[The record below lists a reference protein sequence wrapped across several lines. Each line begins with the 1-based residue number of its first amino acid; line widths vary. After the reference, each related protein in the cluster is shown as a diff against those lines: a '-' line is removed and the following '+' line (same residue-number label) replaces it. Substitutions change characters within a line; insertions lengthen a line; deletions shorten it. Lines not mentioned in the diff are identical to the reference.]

1 MKKSKDFNE
10 RMKRM
15 KSSIKENKHIL
26 EDDTLDDVTIIG
38 NPDFIT
44 DPKILDEQEAEE
56 DKTCQKNKK

>member
-10 RMKRM
+10 RMKKM

-38 NPDFIT
+38 NPDFIK
-44 DPKILDEQEAEE
+44 DPKILDEQDAEE
-56 DKTCQKNKK
+56 DKTCQKKKK